1 MIRPGAARLLAA
13 LAATGAPAVPGFSA
27 AAAQA
32 VAEPDGRSLGAAV
45 EEVRRSPFH
54 TRAAAP
60 STAALG
66 MHAPPGYP
74 IAAVGRPA
82 TLAGA
87 PADDTT
93 AAPAK
98 LSQVFLASWGAA
110 AVSHPLALLAAVPI
124 AFAPVDR
131 FPINPELLFWG
142 VVTASVAI
150 PAAGARLAGAPGAAI
165 PGSLVGLGAGIGAGA
180 VVAGMVDED
189 ETIAG
194 IVALFAASSLAHA
207 GVITL
212 FTWLWLAAEHGDR

>member
-13 LAATGAPAVPGFSA
+13 LAATGAPAVPGFSV

-54 TRAAAP
+54 ARDAAP
-60 STAALG
+60 STVALG
-66 MHAPPGYP
+66 TQAWPGYP

-98 LSQVFLASWGAA
+98 LHVFLASWGAA
-110 AVSHPLALLAAVPI
+110 AVSHPPALLAAVHI
-124 AFAPVDR
+124 ALAPVDR

-142 VVTASVAI
+142 VVTASVTI
-150 PAAGARLAGAPGAAI
+150 PASGARLAGAPYGTAI
-165 PGSLVGLGAGIGAGA
+165 PGSLLGLGAGIGAGA

-194 IVALFAASSLAHA
+194 PVAVIAASSLAQA

-212 FTWLWLAAEHGDR
+212 FTWLVPEHGDR

>member
-13 LAATGAPAVPGFSA
+13 LAATGAPAVPGFSV

-54 TRAAAP
+54 ARDAAP
-60 STAALG
+60 STVALG
-66 MHAPPGYP
+66 TQAWPGYP
-74 IAAVGRPA
+74 IAAVGRSA

-110 AVSHPLALLAAVPI
+110 AVSYPPALLAAYHI
-124 AFAPVDR
+124 AFADE
-131 FPINPELLFWG
+131 FPELLFWG
-142 VVTASVAI
+142 VVTALVAI
-150 PAAGARLAGAPGAAI
+150 PASGARLAGAPYGYGTAI
-165 PGSLVGLGAGIGAGA
+165 PGSLLGLGAGIGAGA
-180 VVAGMVDED
+180 VVAGTGMVDV
-189 ETIAG
+189 TIAG
-194 IVALFAASSLAHA
+194 PVALFAASSLAHA

>member
-1 MIRPGAARLLAA
+1 MTGLGAVRLLAA
-13 LAATGAPAVPGFSA
+13 LVVATGASASSAFSV

-54 TRAAAP
+54 ARAAAP
-60 STAALG
+60 STVALG
-66 MHAPPGYP
+66 VQARPGDP

-87 PADDTT
+87 PATDTT
-93 AAPAK
+93 ASVK

-110 AVSHPLALLAAVPI
+110 AVWQPAALYAAAHLVY
-124 AFAPVDR
+124 ATDE
-131 FPINPELLFWG
+131 FPIHPEILFWG

-150 PAAGARLAGAPGAAI
+150 PAAGARLAGAPFAAI

-189 ETIAG
+189 ETIG
-194 IVALFAASSLAHA
+194 LVAPFAASSLAQA

-212 FTWLWLAAEHGDR
+212 FTWLAAEHGDR